1 MNNALRLG
9 LTKKS
14 EAVKRKR
21 IIIVCVVC
29 IVTVFCGCEAE
40 GNVPDSLSRDAYKA
54 EMEVQRLRADIGD
67 SILWDSLDRS
77 TDLIKK

>member
-1 MNNALRLG
+1 M
-9 LTKKS
+9 KK
-14 EAVKRKR
+14 
-21 IIIVCVVC
+21 ITTILFIIVCVVC

-77 TDLIKK
+77 TDLIKKSIVHSFF